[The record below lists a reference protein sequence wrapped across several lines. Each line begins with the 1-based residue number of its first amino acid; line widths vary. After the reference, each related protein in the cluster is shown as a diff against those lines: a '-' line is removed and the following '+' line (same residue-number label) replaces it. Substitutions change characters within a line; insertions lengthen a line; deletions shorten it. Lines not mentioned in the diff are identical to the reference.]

1 MDKPKMHSPDLVNA
15 NIEQSRI
22 ECARRLF
29 ADLDRRIAPGQVTYD
44 VLDGFA
50 KLRALAA

>member
-1 MDKPKMHSPDLVNA
+1 MGKLKMHTPDLVNA

-29 ADLDRRIAPGQVTYD
+29 ADLNRRF
-44 VLDGFA
+44 VLGVA
-50 KLRALAA
+50 IVGSSRP